1 MVQKED
7 QYYQKVSS
15 NRTTVEL
22 VKILVFNNQLILG
35 ERTKL
40 IDYESVKLKEWAWQL
55 HKSKRIKKIRNSRDI
70 KS

>member
-40 IDYESVKLKEWAWQL
+40 IDYESVKLKE
-55 HKSKRIKKIRNSRDI
+55 
-70 KS
+70 